1 MNDGSP
7 VDAIRQRL
15 EIVDGLLRALDER
28 REVDAEIE
36 RSSDRDDARRRLT
49 GDGLRFS
56 PSQAEHILDMTLG
69 RRTQLGKEELLREQ
83 RRLGEDLRR
92 LSTG

>member
-1 MNDGSP
+1 MNNGP
-7 VDAIRQRL
+7 ADAVRQRL

-36 RSSDRDDARRRLT
+36 RSSDRNDARHRLT
-49 GDGLRFS
+49 GDGLGFS
-56 PSQAEHILDMTLG
+56 PIQAEHILDMTLG
-69 RRTQLGKEELLREQ
+69 RRTQLGQEELLREQ
-83 RRLGEDLRR
+83 RKLREDLRR